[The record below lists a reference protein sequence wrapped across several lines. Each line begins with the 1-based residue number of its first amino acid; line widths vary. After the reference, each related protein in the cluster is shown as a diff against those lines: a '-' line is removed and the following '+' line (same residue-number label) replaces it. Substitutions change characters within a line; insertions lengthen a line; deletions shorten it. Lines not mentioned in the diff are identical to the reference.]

1 MTGSSAYFLTM
12 FDEVV
17 EHVVPE
23 AGPSHASFPQVK
35 YEGFE
40 PSSYDDSPLLEAY
53 ADDPRI
59 QGLRPVTQPFDLC
72 PVQYTPPAPLACLA
86 VSSDKMAMGLASNTI
101 VLIELAHPDQILQIP
116 ISRKPAE
123 MSLYKMFLDPS
134 GRHLVIT
141 SHQGENWYLF
151 RGWKKPKQLKS
162 FKMVIESIAWN
173 EPALLSS
180 PHSTST
186 REILVGAR
194 NGSIYEAVLDAAE
207 DFFKSQERYLHL
219 LFTLPEKT
227 PITGIR
233 FDMFPPSDPRTA
245 LIIVTT
251 PTRIYQFVG
260 VPDRRSEESGRMF
273 LPIFSAYRETAP
285 KISELPG
292 TLIYSELHFFR
303 LGIGQAS
310 SLPKS
315 LAWLTAPGIYYGTLN
330 FEQSIDDHI
339 DSTQLFPYPSLS
351 QHETS
356 TASSSPPQVPVS
368 IALTEFHLVLLY
380 KDRLIGICTLNGKQ
394 NYEDSVPLR
403 PNEVVRGIVTD
414 PVRRTY
420 WVYTDQSILEL
431 VVRNESRDVWQIFL
445 DQQRFGVALQY
456 ARTTSQRYQ
465 VLSAHANA
473 LFDEGRFFQAA
484 QYYAQCTV
492 PFEEVVLKYLDTG
505 ERDALRSYIF
515 SRLERTKKTDLT
527 QRMMLATW
535 LVEFYLT
542 KCDELDDFCAAEAA
556 TSDVQNVETERIILE
571 EDLRH
576 FFETY
581 RANLDRDTVYE
592 LIQGH
597 GRIDMLLFFA
607 TVVGDH
613 EYVIQHWILE
623 EEWSKAIDV
632 LNRQSDL
639 ELYYRFGT
647 VLTRHAPKEM
657 VDAWLRQPALDPL
670 RLIPSLLQLQ
680 HAPRDALSS
689 NQAVRYLNHVVFQQ
703 SNTSPIIHNL
713 LVTFH
718 ATLSPTPSDDGPLLR
733 FLTTAPCDPLTGKPY
748 YDLDYALRLCK
759 RASRIQ
765 ACVHIYAKMGLYEN
779 SVDLALEKGDL
790 ELAKVNADMPESDLP
805 LRKKLWL
812 KIARYVVQDKKDIK
826 SAMRFLEDTD
836 LLKIEDILPFF
847 PDFVVIDD
855 FKEEIAHALEGYSA
869 HIDELKKEMDEATRT
884 AESIKQDIAEL
895 RSRFV
900 TIAAEETCSV
910 CAQLLLTRQFYVFPC
925 QHTFHADCLISLA
938 RECLPTHAL
947 RRVLALQTDLVKGS
961 QAGPAERS
969 TTGTTDVQVGQPV
982 RQRALLSTNFVG
994 PALQNGTKAVAPLGR
1009 NILSAGDKLRDL
1021 IIPDALA
1028 AVATAPVGW
1037 IPGIGLGGGKKSG
1050 PDKDGEKRTER
1061 LRAELDDI
1069 LASSCPMCENVVAG
1083 LDKPFVD
1090 PGEMDTTWAL

>member
-1 MTGSSAYFLTM
+1 M

-17 EHVVPE
+17 EHVVPK
-23 AGPSHASFPQVK
+23 AGPSHALFPQVK

-40 PSSYDDSPLLEAY
+40 PSPFNDAPMIEAY
-53 ADDPRI
+53 AVSVAVQPA
-59 QGLRPVTQPFDLC
+59 TQPFDLC
-72 PVQYTPPAPLACLA
+72 PVQYTLPAPLTCLA

-101 VLIELAHPDQILQIP
+101 VLIELAHPEQVLQIP
-116 ISRKPAE
+116 ISRKPTE

-194 NGSIYEAVLDAAE
+194 NGGIYEAVLDAAE

-219 LFTLPEKT
+219 LFTLPEKS
-227 PITGIR
+227 PNN
-233 FDMFPPSDPRTA
+233 RTA

-260 VPDRRSEESGRMF
+260 PPDRRSEESGRMF

-303 LGIGQAS
+303 PNIDQAS
-310 SLPKS
+310 
-315 LAWLTAPGIYYGTLN
+315 WLTAV
-330 FEQSIDDHI
+330 DDHI
-339 DSTQLFPYPSLS
+339 DSTQLFPYPTLS

-356 TASSSPPQVPVS
+356 TASTPLPQVPIS

-394 NYEDSVPLR
+394 SYEDTW
-403 PNEVVRGIVTD
+403 IATD

-431 VVRNESRDVWQIFL
+431 VDVWQIFL
-445 DQQRFGVALQY
+445 EQRKFDVALQY
-456 ARTTSQRYQ
+456 AKTTSQRYE
-465 VLSAHANA
+465 VLSAHAKA
-473 LFDEGRFFQAA
+473 LFDEGRFFPAA

-492 PFEEVVLKYLDTG
+492 PFEEVVLKYLDAG

-515 SRLERTKKTDLT
+515 LRLERTKKTDLT

-535 LVEFYLT
+535 LVEFYLS
-542 KCDELDDFCAAEAA
+542 KCDETA
-556 TSDVQNVETERIILE
+556 TSDAQNVETERIMLE

-576 FFETY
+576 FLETY
-581 RANLDRDTVYE
+581 KADLDRDTVYE

-597 GRIDMLLFFA
+597 GRTDMLLFFA
-607 TVVGDH
+607 TVIGDH
-613 EYVIQHWILE
+613 EYVIHHWILE

-639 ELYYRFGT
+639 QLYYRFGT

-703 SNTSPIIHNL
+703 SNTSSIIHNL

-895 RSRFV
+895 RNRFV

-947 RRVLALQTDLVKGS
+947 RRVLALQTELVKES
-961 QAGPAERS
+961 RTGPAERS
-969 TTGTTDVQVGQPV
+969 ATGATDVQMGQPV
-982 RQRALLSTNFVG
+982 RQRTLLSTNFVG

-1037 IPGIGLGGGKKSG
+1037 IPGIGLTGGKKSG
-1050 PDKDGEKRTER
+1050 SDKDGEKRTER

>member
-1 MTGSSAYFLTM
+1 M
-12 FDEVV
+12 FDEGKSSSFRDVSGSVVNVAVV
-17 EHVVPE
+17 EHVVPK
-23 AGPSHASFPQVK
+23 AGPSHALFPQVK

-40 PSSYDDSPLLEAY
+40 PSPFNDAPMIEAY
-53 ADDPRI
+53 AVSVADE
-59 QGLRPVTQPFDLC
+59 LRLHEFRPATQPFDLC
-72 PVQYTPPAPLACLA
+72 PVQYTLPAPLTCLA

-101 VLIELAHPDQILQIP
+101 VLIELAHPEQVLQIP
-116 ISRKPAE
+116 ISRKPTE

-194 NGSIYEAVLDAAE
+194 NGGIYEAVLDAAE

-219 LFTLPEKT
+219 LFTLPEKS

-233 FDMFPPSDPRTA
+233 FDLFPPSDPRTA

-260 VPDRRSEESGRMF
+260 PPDRRSEESGRMF

-303 LGIGQAS
+303 PNIDQAS

-330 FEQSIDDHI
+330 FEQSVDDHI
-339 DSTQLFPYPSLS
+339 DSTQLFPYPTLS

-356 TASSSPPQVPVS
+356 TASTPLPQVPIS

-394 NYEDSVPLR
+394 SYEDTVPLR
-403 PNEVVRGIVTD
+403 PNEVVRGIATD

-445 DQQRFGVALQY
+445 EQRKFDVALQY
-456 ARTTSQRYQ
+456 A
-465 VLSAHANA
+465 
-473 LFDEGRFFQAA
+473 
-484 QYYAQCTV
+484 
-492 PFEEVVLKYLDTG
+492 
-505 ERDALRSYIF
+505 
-515 SRLERTKKTDLT
+515 
-527 QRMMLATW
+527 
-535 LVEFYLT
+535 
-542 KCDELDDFCAAEAA
+542 KCDESDDSCAAETA
-556 TSDVQNVETERIILE
+556 TSDAQNVETERIMLE

-576 FFETY
+576 FLETY
-581 RANLDRDTVYE
+581 KADLDRDTVYE

-597 GRIDMLLFFA
+597 GRTDMLLFFA
-607 TVVGDH
+607 TVIGDH
-613 EYVIQHWILE
+613 EYVIHHWILE

-639 ELYYRFGT
+639 QLYYRFGT

-703 SNTSPIIHNL
+703 SNTSSIIHNL

-895 RSRFV
+895 RNRFV

-947 RRVLALQTDLVKGS
+947 RRVLALQTELVKES
-961 QAGPAERS
+961 RTGPAERS
-969 TTGTTDVQVGQPV
+969 ATGATDVQMGQPV
-982 RQRALLSTNFVG
+982 RQRTLLSTNFVG

-1037 IPGIGLGGGKKSG
+1037 IPGIGLTGGKKSG
-1050 PDKDGEKRTER
+1050 SDKDGEKRTER

>member
-1 MTGSSAYFLTM
+1 M

-17 EHVVPE
+17 EHVVAE

-40 PSSYDDSPLLEAY
+40 PSPYDDSPLLEAY
-53 ADDPRI
+53 ADDPRF
-59 QGLRPVTQPFDLC
+59 QGLRHVTQPFDLC

-86 VSSDKMAMGLASNTI
+86 VSSDRMAIGLASNTI

-116 ISRKPAE
+116 ISRKPTE

-194 NGSIYEAVLDAAE
+194 NGGIYEAVLDAAE
-207 DFFKSQERYLHL
+207 DFFKSQERLTCFHL
-219 LFTLPEKT
+219 
-227 PITGIR
+227 
-233 FDMFPPSDPRTA
+233 SDPRTA

-251 PTRIYQFVG
+251 PTRIYQFV
-260 VPDRRSEESGRMF
+260 
-273 LPIFSAYRETAP
+273 RE
-285 KISELPG
+285 LY
-292 TLIYSELHFFR
+292 LFVL
-303 LGIGQAS
+303 AS

-315 LAWLTAPGIYYGTLN
+315 LAWLTAPGIYLC
-330 FEQSIDDHI
+330 IDDHI

-356 TASSSPPQVPVS
+356 TASSSPPQVPS
-368 IALTEFHLVLLY
+368 STLVLLY

-394 NYEDSVPLR
+394 NYEDNVPLR

-431 VVRNESRDVWQIFL
+431 CDSD
-445 DQQRFGVALQY
+445 VALQY
-456 ARTTSQRYQ
+456 AK
-465 VLSAHANA
+465 VNDIKCFPAHANA

-492 PFEEVVLKYLDTG
+492 PFEEVVLKYLDAG
-505 ERDALRSYIF
+505 ERDALRSYVF

-535 LVEFYLT
+535 LVEFYLS

-556 TSDVQNVETERIILE
+556 TSDVQNVETERIMLE

-581 RANLDRDTVYE
+581 KANLDRDAVYE

-703 SNTSPIIHNL
+703 SNTSSIIHNL

-759 RASRIQ
+759 RANRIQ

-779 SVDLALEKGDL
+779 SVDLALDKGDL
-790 ELAKVNADMPESDLP
+790 ELAKVNADMPENDLP

-900 TIAAEETCSV
+900 TIAAEETCSM

-925 QHTFHADCLISLA
+925 QHTFHADCLISL
-938 RECLPTHAL
+938 
-947 RRVLALQTDLVKGS
+947 
-961 QAGPAERS
+961 
-969 TTGTTDVQVGQPV
+969 V
-982 RQRALLSTNFVG
+982 R
-994 PALQNGTKAVAPLGR
+994 
-1009 NILSAGDKLRDL
+1009 
-1021 IIPDALA
+1021 
-1028 AVATAPVGW
+1028 
-1037 IPGIGLGGGKKSG
+1037 
-1050 PDKDGEKRTER
+1050 
-1061 LRAELDDI
+1061 
-1069 LASSCPMCENVVAG
+1069 
-1083 LDKPFVD
+1083 
-1090 PGEMDTTWAL
+1090 